1 MPRVRKKQP
10 SRWKSKTCHTHTLL
24 LGRWWRKEW
33 IFASCRSPPSRV
45 GARHTYT
52 YRSCILYLKICR
64 SWVCVCVSPAREPR
78 KEPNSAQSRITD
90 GRKRETHVLSMYTLC
105 VCMQTRKRN
114 GRGISS
120 YSSRSSEKSRIQSH
134 TPHTLA
140 PLTKNIFEGQT
151 IIIMKLLSA
160 LLLSFSVLLGTFHL
174 GKTTTV
180 VLAQED
186 QQDRHLRW
194 FHRKKKEAPKKKKHD
209 YKPPHYMDVQNV
221 GKWECASIYMVGII

>member
-1 MPRVRKKQP
+1 M
-10 SRWKSKTCHTHTLL
+10 
-24 LGRWWRKEW
+24 G
-33 IFASCRSPPSRV
+33 
-45 GARHTYT
+45 
-52 YRSCILYLKICR
+52 
-64 SWVCVCVSPAREPR
+64 VCVCLPR
-78 KEPNSAQSRITD
+78 GSQERNRTPPKVESLTGEKEKHMSCPCTHCVYACRPENEMD
-90 GRKRETHVLSMYTLC
+90 GESHPILHDHPK
-105 VCMQTRKRN
+105 
-114 GRGISS
+114 
-120 YSSRSSEKSRIQSH
+120 KSRIQSH

-151 IIIMKLLSA
+151 IIIIIIMKLLSA

-221 GKWECASIYMVGII
+221 GK

>member
-1 MPRVRKKQP
+1 M
-10 SRWKSKTCHTHTLL
+10 
-24 LGRWWRKEW
+24 
-33 IFASCRSPPSRV
+33 
-45 GARHTYT
+45 
-52 YRSCILYLKICR
+52 
-64 SWVCVCVSPAREPR
+64 CVCLPRGSQERNRTPPKVESLTGEREKHMSCPCTHCVYACR
-78 KEPNSAQSRITD
+78 PENEMD
-90 GRKRETHVLSMYTLC
+90 GESHPILHDHPK
-105 VCMQTRKRN
+105 
-114 GRGISS
+114 
-120 YSSRSSEKSRIQSH
+120 KSRIQSH
-134 TPHTLA
+134 TPHTLSS
-140 PLTKNIFEGQT
+140 LTKNIFEGQT

-221 GKWECASIYMVGII
+221 GK